1 MITLDQQVA
10 CARRELA
17 LRRNVYPK
25 WIEARKMTAEK
36 AQWEIDTMEA
46 IVATLEKMKTLGDVS
61 EQMKLQASG
70 GPHRD

>member
-1 MITLDQQVA
+1 MISLEQQVA

-25 WIEARKMTAEK
+25 WIESRKMTSEK
-36 AQWEIDTMEA
+36 AKWEIDTMEA

-61 EQMKLQASG
+61 EQMKLQANAA
-70 GPHRD
+70 PHRD